1 MCFRIF
7 FVVNRVRVSNPQGL
21 TYTKILVKYPPG
33 NLPLALSPCYAI
45 FCTFFEPHCGVLYE
59 FAWSWGLQLS
69 PKRSQLPNN
78 LGKSIAQECK
88 KSTSCWRASIQN
100 DWAQVRLYIAHYFFY
115 LKFIIYSTGF
125 QSLSHFLVE
134 AFLNGKNGLKW

>member
-45 FCTFFEPHCGVLYE
+45 FCTFFEPLCGVLYE

-88 KSTSCWRASIQN
+88 KSTSCWRVSIQN

-134 AFLNGKNGLKW
+134 AFLNGKSGLKW